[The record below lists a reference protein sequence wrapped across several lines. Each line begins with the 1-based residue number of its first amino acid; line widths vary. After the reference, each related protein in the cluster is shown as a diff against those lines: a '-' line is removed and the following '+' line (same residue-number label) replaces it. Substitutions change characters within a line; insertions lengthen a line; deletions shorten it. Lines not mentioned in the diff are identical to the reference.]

1 MGRGRLCVTVSVLLL
16 SGARDWDW
24 LSRSSVA
31 PTVLIGLGAVILAAT
46 LWPERTPRLLGPEHE
61 EPSPSQPATTSAGS
75 AGPEGACDHSGWHF
89 KT

>member
-1 MGRGRLCVTVSVLLL
+1 VLLL

-46 LWPERTPRLLGPEHE
+46 LWPERTPRLAPGHE
-61 EPSPSQPATTSAGS
+61 EPSPPQPPSSSAGS
-75 AGPEGACDHSGWHF
+75 AGPAGATTEKRDQVRPDDP
-89 KT
+89 T